1 MYDLTI
7 LKSAKLSLIIQ
18 IITCI
23 ILFIGLIIPIKKHL
37 ILKEILYIEL
47 IVQIVE
53 ITFYFWLIYNFTSLE
68 YDITYVRY
76 FDWVISTPFM
86 LLIIIF
92 FMEYITNNNVR
103 AIDIIIND
111 YFQLLLII
119 LSNFFMLLFGFLGE
133 IKYLNKYISITFGFI
148 FFIFTYYLIIKYY
161 LKNNLF
167 NFFIILI
174 NVIIWSIYGIAF
186 NFSFTIKNNMYNI
199 LDIFSKNITAIF
211 IFIYTLMFYL

>member
-1 MYDLTI
+1 
-7 LKSAKLSLIIQ
+7 
-18 IITCI
+18 
-23 ILFIGLIIPIKKHL
+23 
-37 ILKEILYIEL
+37 
-47 IVQIVE
+47 
-53 ITFYFWLIYNFTSLE
+53 
-68 YDITYVRY
+68 
-76 FDWVISTPFM
+76 
-86 LLIIIF
+86 
-92 FMEYITNNNVR
+92 MEYITNNNVR

-174 NVIIWSIYGIAF
+174 NAIIWSIYGIAF
-186 NFSFTIKNNMYNI
+186 LYSFTIKNNMYNI

>member
-1 MYDLTI
+1 
-7 LKSAKLSLIIQ
+7 
-18 IITCI
+18 
-23 ILFIGLIIPIKKHL
+23 
-37 ILKEILYIEL
+37 
-47 IVQIVE
+47 
-53 ITFYFWLIYNFTSLE
+53 
-68 YDITYVRY
+68 
-76 FDWVISTPFM
+76 
-86 LLIIIF
+86 
-92 FMEYITNNNVR
+92 MEYITNNNVR
-103 AIDIIIND
+103 AIDIIIKD

-119 LSNFFMLLFGFLGE
+119 FSNFFMLLFGFLGE
-133 IKYLNKYISITFGFI
+133 IQILNKYISITFGFI
-148 FFIFTYYLIIKYY
+148 FFIITYYLIIKYY